1 MSVKSFWIESQCN
14 CKTQMLFFLS
24 VLLDFLGH
32 ISDKKYA
39 MGLSH
44 KKGRMMMFSER
55 NVAMLHCH
63 SYIILSWSSDF

>member
-1 MSVKSFWIESQCN
+1 
-14 CKTQMLFFLS
+14 MLFFLS

-32 ISDKKYA
+32 FSDKKYA